1 MTGFRYPNITGA
13 TEKEQLHQLKS
24 YLYQLVEQ
32 LNNTTEV
39 SLPSRS
45 GLQTGTATASASGEK
60 QTDPAAD
67 FAALKGLII
76 KSADIVEAY
85 SEKLEKQ
92 LVGKY
97 VSASEFGSYTEATT
111 SQITAN
117 ATKIDQ
123 NYESLQTIVM
133 DLESRFLETRGYI
146 RTGVLFYASEKDPLP
161 AGAPVYGLEVGQEA
175 EDGTFRRF
183 SRFTSYSL
191 CFFDSQG
198 EEFASLTE
206 GKLTIRHGVVE
217 QSFTLGGFT
226 DEVLPDGTL
235 VTRWKGT

>member
-1 MTGFRYPNITGA
+1 MIGFRYPNITGA

-32 LNNTTEV
+32 LNNTALET
-39 SLPSRS
+39 PTK
-45 GLQTGTATASASGEK
+45 TGSFAATTAAKTGSVAERAS
-60 QTDPAAD
+60 DD

-97 VSASEFGSYTEATT
+97 VSASEFGSYAEATRG
-111 SQITAN
+111 QITAN

-123 NYESLQTIVM
+123 NYESLQTIVT

-146 RTGVLFYASEKDPLP
+146 RTGVLFYAEEKDPLP

-191 CFFDSQG
+191 SFFDSQG

-206 GKLTIRHGVVE
+206 GRLTIRHGIVE

-226 DEVLPDGTL
+226 DEVLPDGGL
-235 VTRWKGT
+235 VTRWKGI

>member
-13 TEKEQLHQLKS
+13 TEREQLQQLKS

-32 LNNTTEV
+32 LNHTAELSGT
-39 SLPSRS
+39 PRA
-45 GLQTGTATASASGEK
+45 GLQAGGSASSASEK
-60 QTDPAAD
+60 QADPAAD

-97 VSASEFGSYTEATT
+97 VSASEFGSYAEATRG
-111 SQITAN
+111 QITAN

-123 NYESLQTIVM
+123 NYESLQTIVT

-146 RTGVLFYASEKDPLP
+146 RTGVLFYAEEKDPLP

-198 EEFASLTE
+198 EEFASLME
-206 GKLTIRHGVVE
+206 GKLTVRHGVIQ

-226 DEVLPDGTL
+226 DEVLPDGGL
-235 VTRWKGT
+235 VTRWKGV